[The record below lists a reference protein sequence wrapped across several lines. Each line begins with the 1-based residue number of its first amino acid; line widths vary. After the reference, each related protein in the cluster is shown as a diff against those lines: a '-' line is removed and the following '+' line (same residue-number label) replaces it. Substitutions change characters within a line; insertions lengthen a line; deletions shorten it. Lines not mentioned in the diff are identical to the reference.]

1 MNLPLYIAQITN
13 EEQGVLV
20 MSLVTQGA
28 TEVNWQCF
36 KDEKPLQ
43 KFAVQNEDEHLLA
56 GVVMTCST
64 PIYRR
69 DEDGSEYYIMY
80 EAETL
85 KLMAEKMLADKT
97 HNNIDIQHDGQIL
110 PEGAVSLVELF
121 VKDSSKGIA
130 PTYFEEVPDGSLLCT
145 YKVHDEA
152 LWERCKN
159 GELNSFSLAGYFGV
173 RKAEMT
179 ENKRN
184 KILNK
189 MNKLNKIVKSFLV
202 RFAEVTTDKGILSY
216 AGEEDIKVGDE
227 VFVEV
232 EGETKPAE
240 DGDYVLEDGTV
251 IVVAEGKVAEI
262 REPETEEPAV
272 EEAVEDVVEDTTVEE
287 MAEEEPAEEAAEEA
301 TEEVAEEVTVDEEK
315 EALKEENEA
324 LKAKI
329 EELEAEN
336 LALKE
341 QLAEIVNKPAVEPI
355 VEEFEKATEVE
366 STGNKKLDRMI
377 KRFETLKK

>member
-1 MNLPLYIAQITN
+1 MELPIYEALIVYDEQGIQKISFVDLPAVEANWVAFNKEEKKVQFEVQD
-13 EEQGVLV
+13 EEQKIVL
-20 MSLVTQGA
+20 
-28 TEVNWQCF
+28 
-36 KDEKPLQ
+36 
-43 KFAVQNEDEHLLA
+43 
-56 GVVMTCST
+56 GVVMRADF
-64 PIYRR
+64 PIYRY
-69 DEDGSEYYIMY
+69 DQSGEYYIKY
-80 EAETL
+80 SKETI
-85 KLMAEKMLADKT
+85 KQMAEKMIADNAQNKI
-97 HNNIDIQHDGQIL
+97 NLQHMDGTDVTGVYL
-110 PEGAVSLVELF
+110 RELF
-121 VKDSSKGIA
+121 IKDIEKGID
-130 PTYFEEVPDGSLLCT
+130 PKGFENIEDGSLFAT
-145 YKVHDEA
+145 YKVENEE
-152 LWERCKN
+152 LWNAIKEGIFN
-159 GELNSFSLAGYFGV
+159 GFSLEGLFAV
-173 RKAEMT
+173 RKV

-262 REPETEEPAV
+262 REPEAEEPAV
-272 EEAVEDVVEDTTVEE
+272 EEAVEETVEEVVEE

-301 TEEVAEEVTVDEEK
+301 AEEVTEEVTVDEEK

-324 LKAKI
+324 LKARI

-377 KRFETLKK
+377 KRFETLKN